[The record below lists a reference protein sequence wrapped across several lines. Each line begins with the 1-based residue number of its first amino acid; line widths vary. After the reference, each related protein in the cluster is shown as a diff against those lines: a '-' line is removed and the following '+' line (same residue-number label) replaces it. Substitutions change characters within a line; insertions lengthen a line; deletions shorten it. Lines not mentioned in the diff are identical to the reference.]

1 MNLKQLV
8 MFTSQG
14 GAGYYWAPVS
24 QKLFNF
30 APECGKTE
38 KLFNVDLPLST
49 ETDPSL
55 MNLPDMTMIS
65 RRGRDM
71 TREAREDDLSSSSS
85 LTAGTWLGSR
95 MLFSQS
101 TSRDVIAPRLR
112 PGSRNVVFVL
122 VLRCFVIL

>member
-1 MNLKQLV
+1 

-49 ETDPSL
+49 ETDPSV
-55 MNLPDMTMIS
+55 MYLPDMAPSITVA
-65 RRGRDM
+65 
-71 TREAREDDLSSSSS
+71 TQLLDDIQERP
-85 LTAGTWLGSR
+85 GHHPGGQGGWLVV
-95 MLFSQS
+95 LLQPDD
-101 TSRDVIAPRLR
+101 RDVAGLQDI
-112 PGSRNVVFVL
+112 VL
-122 VLRCFVIL
+122 AVHFP